1 METRGTGLGWGVS
14 AAWVWRAEL
23 PTWALIG
30 AIYGGWLALTW
41 FAAALPLWVVLPAG
55 AWLIAWQM
63 SLQHEVLHGHPTR
76 HQWLNDALGFPPLN
90 LWLPYA
96 RYRDSH
102 RQHHRTP
109 RLTDPLDDP
118 ESYYLTPEQAA
129 GLGPSGRAFHAA
141 LNTFPGRIALGPVLA
156 IGGFL
161 ANEVRLLCAGD
172 LLAWRI
178 WPVHLLGC
186 AVVLAWVLGVC
197 GLSLPYYLLV
207 FVWPGVALTLVRSFA
222 EHRADVDP
230 AARTAI
236 VEHAP
241 LLGLLFLNNHLHVVH
256 HARPDLP
263 WFAIPR
269 HWRAHRAA
277 ILAAT
282 RGPRYAGYGAILRA
296 YLLRPHHPPA
306 HPAPAPRVHP

>member
-1 METRGTGLGWGVS
+1 MRIHGDGSAWHAA
-14 AAWVWRAEL
+14 AAWAGRVEL
-23 PTWALIG
+23 PTWGLAA

-41 FAAALPLWVVLPAG
+41 FAAALPVWAVLPAG
-55 AWLIAWQM
+55 TWLIAWHM

-76 HQWLNDALGFPPLN
+76 QQWLNDALGFPPLN

-109 RLTDPLDDP
+109 HLTDPLDDP
-118 ESYYLTPEQAA
+118 ESYYLTPERVAR
-129 GLGPSGRAFHAA
+129 LGWLGRAFHVL
-141 LNTFPGRIALGPVLA
+141 LNTFPGRITLGPFLA

-161 ANEVRLLCAGD
+161 TDEVRQLRAGD
-172 LLAWRI
+172 AASWRAW
-178 WPVHLLGC
+178 PAHLLGC
-186 AVVLAWVLGVC
+186 VAVLAWVMGVC
-197 GLSLPYYLLV
+197 DLSLPYYLLV
-207 FVWPGVALTLVRSFA
+207 FVLPGVALTLVRSFA
-222 EHRADVDP
+222 EHRADADP

-269 HWRAHRAA
+269 HWRANRAA
-277 ILAAT
+277 ILAT
-282 RGPRYAGYGAILRA
+282 THGPRYAGYGTILRA
-296 YLLRPHHPPA
+296 YLLHPHHPLA
-306 HPAPAPRVHP
+306 HPVPARPARP